1 MVFLFQLTPHANIRY
16 REAQVKLG
24 QAELACL
31 LKGLGISAELAP
43 CTIGGVSFLRFKADA
58 LTEKQLSA
66 LSMHSA
72 VLMIAEQQ
80 GGGSDA
86 PILLRPIEKI
96 SHDYLTA
103 DLAEVLKYK
112 GKTSAVF
119 THMMINCALT
129 ASDFFGSEEPL
140 TVLDPMCG
148 RGTTCFVAL
157 QHGMNAVGVDI
168 DNRDLKECADYFER
182 YLQYHRM
189 KHKLDQSSRTV
200 RRHAVPAA
208 VYTIADT
215 KEHFKEGDT
224 RTLSLFLGDTGLTGE
239 LCRKIPA
246 HLLVSDLPY
255 GVQHAPQDGKRTE
268 SFLQVMKRALPQWKD
283 AVRKGGA
290 VALSFNTLTLK
301 KADLV
306 QLLTDAGFTPLTD
319 APYDD
324 FLHFVEQ
331 AVTRDFVV
339 ARRD

>member
-31 LKGLGISAELAP
+31 LKSLGICAAVEN
-43 CTIGGVSFLRFKADA
+43 CTVGGVSFLRFEADA
-58 LTEKQLSA
+58 LNDEQLST
-66 LSMHSA
+66 LSLHSA
-72 VLMIAEQQ
+72 ALMICEQRED
-80 GGGSDA
+80 G
-86 PILLRPIEKI
+86 LLRPLEKV

-103 DLAEVLKYK
+103 DLPEVLKYK

-119 THMMINCALT
+119 THMMINCALS
-129 ASDFFGSEEPL
+129 ASDFFGSKETL

-148 RGTTCFVAL
+148 KGTTCFVAL
-157 QHGMNAVGVDI
+157 QHGMNAIGVDI

-182 YLQYHRM
+182 YMQYHRM

-200 RRHAVPAA
+200 RKHAVPAA
-208 VYTIADT
+208 VSTIADT
-215 KEHFKEGDT
+215 REHFKEGDT
-224 RTLSLFLGDTGLTGE
+224 RMLSLFLGDTGLTGE
-239 LCRKIPA
+239 LCKKSPA
-246 HLLVSDLPY
+246 HLLVADLPY

-268 SFLQVMKRALPQWKD
+268 SFMQVMKRALPQWKD

-290 VALSFNTLTLK
+290 IALSFNTLTLK

-306 QLLTDAGFTPLTD
+306 QLLADAGFTPVTD

-324 FLHFVEQ
+324 FQHFVET

-339 ARRD
+339 ARCD

>member
-16 REAQVKLG
+16 REAQMKLG
-24 QAELACL
+24 QAELCCL
-31 LKGLGISAELAP
+31 LKRLGLSCEITP
-43 CTIGGVSFLRFKADA
+43 YIMGGVSFLRFEADA
-58 LTEKQLSA
+58 LTDEQLSA

-72 VLMIAEQQ
+72 ALMIAEQQ
-80 GGGSDA
+80 GEF
-86 PILLRPIEKI
+86 LRPLEKV
-96 SHDYLTA
+96 SHDYLSA

-119 THMMINCALT
+119 THMMINCALA
-129 ASDFFGSEEPL
+129 ASDFFDSKEPL

-157 QHGMNAVGVDI
+157 QHGMNAIGVDI

-200 RRHAVPAA
+200 RKHAVPAA

-215 KEHFKEGDT
+215 KEHFKDGDT

-239 LCRKIPA
+239 LCKKSPA
-246 HLLVSDLPY
+246 HLLVADLPY

-268 SFLQVMKRALPQWKD
+268 SFLQVMNRALPQWKD
-283 AVRKGGA
+283 AIRKGGA
-290 VALSFNTLTLK
+290 IALSFNTLTLK

-306 QLLTDAGFTPLTD
+306 KLLQDAGFTPLTE

-324 FLHFVEQ
+324 FQHFVEQ

>member
-1 MVFLFQLTPHANIRY
+1 MIYLFQLTPHANIRY

-31 LKGLGISAELAP
+31 LLRLGIQAEITP
-43 CTIGGVSFLRFKADA
+43 VTVGGVSFLRFEADA
-58 LTEKQLSA
+58 LTDAQLSA
-66 LSMHSA
+66 LSRHSA
-72 VLMIAEQQ
+72 ALMIAEQQ
-80 GGGSDA
+80 GE
-86 PILLRPIEKI
+86 LLRPLEKV
-96 SHDYLTA
+96 SHDYLTE

-119 THMMINCALT
+119 TRMMINCAWA
-129 ASDFFGSEEPL
+129 ASDFFGKDEVL

-157 QHGMNAVGVDI
+157 QQGMNAVGVDI

-182 YLQYHRM
+182 YMQYHRM

-200 RRHAVPAA
+200 RKHAVPAA

-215 KEHFKEGDT
+215 KDHFKDGDT

-239 LCRKIPA
+239 LCRKSPA
-246 HLLVSDLPY
+246 HLLVADLPY

-268 SFLQVMKRALPQWKD
+268 SFMQVMKRALPQWRD

-290 VALSFNTLTLK
+290 IALSFNTLTLK
-301 KADLV
+301 KTDLV
-306 QLLTDAGFTPLTD
+306 QLLADAGFAPLTD

-324 FLHFVEQ
+324 FQHFVEQ
-331 AVTRDFVV
+331 AVHRDFVV

>member
-24 QAELACL
+24 QAELTCL
-31 LKGLGISAELAP
+31 LMGLRIHAEVTP
-43 CTIGGVSFLRFKADA
+43 CMVGGVTFLRFETDA
-58 LTEKQLSA
+58 LTQQQLSV

-72 VLMIAEQQ
+72 ALMICEQH
-80 GGGSDA
+80 GE
-86 PILLRPIEKI
+86 LLRPLEKV
-96 SHDYLTA
+96 SHNYLTE

-129 ASDFFGSEEPL
+129 ASDFFGTDELL

-157 QHGMNAVGVDI
+157 QHGMNAVGVDT

-182 YLQYHRM
+182 YMQYHRM

-200 RRHAVPAA
+200 RKHAVPAA

-215 KEHFKEGDT
+215 REHFKEGDT
-224 RTLSLFLGDTGLTGE
+224 RTLSLFLGDTSLTGE
-239 LCRKIPA
+239 LCKKAPA
-246 HLLVSDLPY
+246 HLLVADLPY
-255 GVQHAPQDGKRTE
+255 GVQHAPQEGRRAE
-268 SFLQVMKRALPQWKD
+268 SFIQVMKRALPQWHD

-290 VALSFNTLTLK
+290 AALSFNTLTLK
-301 KADLV
+301 KADLIE
-306 QLLTDAGFTPLTD
+306 LLIEAGFTPLTN

-324 FLHFVEQ
+324 FQHFVEQ

>member
-24 QAELACL
+24 QAELTCL
-31 LKGLGISAELAP
+31 LMGLGIHAEVTS
-43 CTIGGVSFLRFKADA
+43 CMVGGVTFLRFEADA
-58 LTEKQLSA
+58 LTQQQLSA

-72 VLMIAEQQ
+72 ALMICEQQ
-80 GGGSDA
+80 GE
-86 PILLRPIEKI
+86 LLRPLEKV
-96 SHDYLTA
+96 SHDYLTE

-129 ASDFFGSEEPL
+129 ASDFFGKDEVL

-157 QHGMNAVGVDI
+157 QQGMNAIGVDI

-182 YLQYHRM
+182 YMQYHRM

-200 RRHAVPAA
+200 RRQAVPAA

-239 LCRKIPA
+239 LCKKTPA
-246 HLLVSDLPY
+246 HLLVADLPY
-255 GVQHAPQDGKRTE
+255 GVQHAPQDGRRTE
-268 SFLQVMKRALPQWKD
+268 SFIQVMRRALPQWHD
-283 AVRKGGA
+283 ALRKGGA
-290 VALSFNTLTLK
+290 LALSFNTLTLK
-301 KADLV
+301 KADLIK
-306 QLLTDAGFTPLTD
+306 LLIEAGFTPLTD

-324 FLHFVEQ
+324 FQHFVEQ

>member
-1 MVFLFQLTPHANIRY
+1 MVYLFQLTPHANIRY

-24 QAELACL
+24 KAELACIL
-31 LKGLGISAELAP
+31 LRLGIPSEITP
-43 CTIGGVSFLRFKADA
+43 VTVGGISFLRFEAES
-58 LTEKQLSA
+58 LTEAQLSA
-66 LSMHSA
+66 LSLHSA
-72 VLMIAEQQ
+72 ALMIAEQH
-80 GGGSDA
+80 GD
-86 PILLRPIEKI
+86 LLRPLEKV
-96 SHDYLTA
+96 SHDYLTE

-119 THMMINCALT
+119 TRMMLNCAWT
-129 ASDFFGSEEPL
+129 ASDFFGKEEAL

-157 QHGMNAVGVDI
+157 QQGMNAVGVDI

-182 YLQYHRM
+182 YMQYHRM

-200 RRHAVPAA
+200 RKHAVPAA

-224 RTLSLFLGDTGLTGE
+224 RTLSLFLGDTGLAGE
-239 LCRKIPA
+239 LCRKSPA
-246 HLLVSDLPY
+246 HLLVADLPY

-268 SFLQVMKRALPQWKD
+268 SFLQVMKRALPQWKE
-283 AVRKGGA
+283 AVRKGGSL
-290 VALSFNTLTLK
+290 ALSFNTLTLK
-301 KADLV
+301 RADLI
-306 QLLTDAGFTPLTD
+306 QLLADAGFSPLTD

-324 FLHFVEQ
+324 FQHFVEQ
-331 AVTRDFVV
+331 AVHRDFVV

>member
-16 REAQVKLG
+16 REAQTKLG
-24 QAELACL
+24 QAELLCL
-31 LKGLGISAELAP
+31 LNALGIEADVTP
-43 CTIGGVSFLRFKADA
+43 CKIGGVSFLRFEADA
-58 LTEKQLSA
+58 LSQAHLNA

-72 VLMIAEQQ
+72 ALMICEKQ
-80 GGGSDA
+80 SE
-86 PILLRPIEKI
+86 LLRPIEKADH
-96 SHDYLTA
+96 SYLTE

-129 ASDFFGSEEPL
+129 ASDFFGSTEPL

-157 QHGMNAVGVDI
+157 QQGMNAVGVDI

-182 YLQYHRM
+182 YMQYHRL

-239 LCRKIPA
+239 LMKKTPA
-246 HLLVSDLPY
+246 HLLVADLPY
-255 GVQHAPQDGKRTE
+255 GVQHAPQDGRRTE
-268 SFLQVMKRALPQWKD
+268 SFLQVMKRALPQWH
-283 AVRKGGA
+283 ASLRKGGA
-290 VALSFNTLTLK
+290 IALSFNTLTLK
-301 KADLV
+301 KTDLV
-306 QLLTDAGFTPLTD
+306 QLLAEAGFTPLTE
-319 APYDD
+319 APYND
-324 FLHFVEQ
+324 FEHFVEQ
-331 AVTRDFVV
+331 AVHRDFVV

>member
-31 LKGLGISAELAP
+31 LKRLGISADITP
-43 CTIGGVSFLRFKADA
+43 CTVGGVSFLRFEADA
-58 LTEKQLSA
+58 LTDAQLSA

-72 VLMIAEQQ
+72 ALMICEQH
-80 GGGSDA
+80 GE
-86 PILLRPIEKI
+86 LLKPLNKV

-119 THMMINCALT
+119 THMMINCAWA
-129 ASDFFGSEEPL
+129 ASDFFGQETPI

-148 RGTTCFVAL
+148 KGTTCFVAL
-157 QHGMNAVGVDI
+157 QQGMNAIGVDI

-182 YLQYHRM
+182 YMQYHRM

-200 RRHAVPAA
+200 RKHAVPAA

-239 LCRKIPA
+239 LCKKSPA
-246 HLLVSDLPY
+246 HLLVADLPY

-268 SFLQVMKRALPQWKD
+268 TFMQVMKRALPQWKD

-306 QLLTDAGFTPLTD
+306 QLLSDAGFTPLTE

-324 FLHFVEQ
+324 FEHFVEQ
-331 AVTRDFVV
+331 AVNRDFVV
-339 ARRD
+339 ARKD

>member
-16 REAQVKLG
+16 REAQLKLG
-24 QAELACL
+24 QAELSCL
-31 LKGLGISAELAP
+31 LGSLGIAAPVEP
-43 CTIGGVSFLRFKADA
+43 CTIGGVSFLRFEADA
-58 LTEKQLSA
+58 LTNQQLSA

-72 VLMIAEQQ
+72 ALMIAEQH
-80 GGGSDA
+80 GNM
-86 PILLRPIEKI
+86 LLPLEKVC
-96 SHDYLTA
+96 HDYLTA

-129 ASDFFGSEEPL
+129 ASDFFGKDEVL

-148 RGTTCFVAL
+148 KGTTCFVAL
-157 QHGMNAVGVDI
+157 QQGMNAVGVDI

-200 RRHAVPAA
+200 RKHAVPAA
-208 VYTIADT
+208 IYTIADT
-215 KEHFKEGDT
+215 KENFRAGDT

-239 LCRKIPA
+239 LCKKAPA
-246 HLLVSDLPY
+246 HLLVADLPY

-268 SFLQVMKRALPQWKD
+268 SFLQVMKRALPQWRD

-290 VALSFNTLTLK
+290 LALSFNTLTLK

-306 QLLTDAGFTPLTD
+306 QLLADAGFTPLTE
-319 APYDD
+319 APYDN
-324 FLHFVEQ
+324 FEHYVEQ
-331 AVTRDFVV
+331 AVNRDFVV

>member
-1 MVFLFQLTPHANIRY
+1 MVFLLQLMPHANIRY

-31 LKGLGISAELAP
+31 LMRLGTHAEITP
-43 CTIGGVSFLRFKADA
+43 CTVGGVSFLRFEAEA
-58 LTEKQLSA
+58 LTGQQLSA

-72 VLMIAEQQ
+72 ALMICEQQ
-80 GGGSDA
+80 GE
-86 PILLRPIEKI
+86 LLRPLEKV
-96 SHDYLTA
+96 SHSYLTE

-119 THMMINCALT
+119 TRMMMNCALT
-129 ASDFFGSEEPL
+129 ASDFFGRDEVL

-157 QHGMNAVGVDI
+157 QQGMNAVGVDI

-182 YLQYHRM
+182 YMQYHRM
-189 KHKLDQSSRTV
+189 KHRLDQSSRTV
-200 RRHAVPAA
+200 RKHAVPAA

-239 LCRKIPA
+239 LCRKTPA
-246 HLLVSDLPY
+246 HLLVADLPY

-268 SFLQVMKRALPQWKD
+268 SFLQVMKRALPQWRD
-283 AVRKGGA
+283 ALRKGGA
-290 VALSFNTLTLK
+290 MALSFNTLTLK
-301 KADLV
+301 KTDLIK
-306 QLLTDAGFTPLTD
+306 LLIEAGFTPLTE
-319 APYDD
+319 APFDD
-324 FLHFVEQ
+324 FQHFVEQ

-339 ARRD
+339 ARKD

>member
-16 REAQVKLG
+16 REAQLKLG

-31 LKGLGISAELAP
+31 LRSLNIPAEVTP
-43 CTIGGVSFLRFKADA
+43 CTVGGVSFLRFEADA
-58 LTEKQLSA
+58 LTEDQLSA

-72 VLMIAEQQ
+72 ALLICEQQ
-80 GGGSDA
+80 GE
-86 PILLRPIEKI
+86 LLRPIEKV

-119 THMMINCALT
+119 THMMINCALA
-129 ASDFFGSEEPL
+129 ASDFFGKAETL

-148 RGTTCFVAL
+148 KGTTCFVAL
-157 QHGMNAVGVDI
+157 QQGMNAMGVEI
-168 DNRDLKECADYFER
+168 DHRDLKECADYFER

-200 RRHAVPAA
+200 RKHAVPAA

-239 LCRKIPA
+239 LCRKTPA
-246 HLLVSDLPY
+246 HLLVADLPY
-255 GVQHAPQDGKRTE
+255 GVQHAPQDGRRTE
-268 SFLQVMKRALPQWKD
+268 SFLQVMKRALPQWHA

-301 KADLV
+301 KADLI
-306 QLLTDAGFTPLTD
+306 QLLADAGFTPLTE

-324 FLHFVEQ
+324 FEHFVEQ
-331 AVTRDFVV
+331 AVNRDFVV

>member
-16 REAQVKLG
+16 REAQLKLG

-31 LKGLGISAELAP
+31 LNALHIPAEVTA
-43 CTIGGVSFLRFKADA
+43 CTVGGVSFLRFEADA

-72 VLMIAEQQ
+72 ALMICEQQ
-80 GGGSDA
+80 GGSDSS
-86 PILLRPIEKI
+86 ILLRPLEKV
-96 SHDYLTA
+96 SHDYLTE

-119 THMMINCALT
+119 THMMINCAYA
-129 ASDFFGSEEPL
+129 ASDFFGKDETL

-182 YLQYHRM
+182 YMQYHRM

-200 RRHAVPAA
+200 RKHAVPAA

-215 KEHFKEGDT
+215 KERFKEGDT
-224 RTLSLFLGDTGLTGE
+224 RTLSLYLGDTGLTGE
-239 LCRKIPA
+239 LCKKAPA
-246 HLLVSDLPY
+246 HLLVADLPY

-268 SFLQVMKRALPQWKD
+268 SFMQVMKRALPQWKE

-306 QLLTDAGFTPLTD
+306 QLLKDAGFTPITD

-324 FLHFVEQ
+324 FQHFVEQ
-331 AVTRDFVV
+331 AVHRDFVV

>member
-16 REAQVKLG
+16 RDAQVKLG

-31 LKGLGISAELAP
+31 LKSLGISAEVAP
-43 CTIGGVSFLRFKADA
+43 CTIGGVSFLRFEADE
-58 LTEKQLSA
+58 LTDAQLSA

-72 VLMIAEQQ
+72 ALMICEQQ
-80 GGGSDA
+80 GVSDVS
-86 PILLRPIEKI
+86 ILLRPIEKV

-119 THMMINCALT
+119 THMMINCAWA
-129 ASDFFGSEEPL
+129 ASDFFGQAEPI

-148 RGTTCFVAL
+148 KGTTCFVAL
-157 QHGMNAVGVDI
+157 QQGMNAIGVDI

-200 RRHAVPAA
+200 RKHAVPAA

-239 LCRKIPA
+239 LCKKSPA
-246 HLLVSDLPY
+246 HLLVADLPY

-268 SFLQVMKRALPQWKD
+268 SFMQVMKRALPQWKD

-290 VALSFNTLTLK
+290 IALSFNTLTLK

-306 QLLTDAGFTPLTD
+306 KLLVDAGFTPLTE

-324 FLHFVEQ
+324 FEHFVEQ
-331 AVTRDFVV
+331 AVNRDFVV
-339 ARRD
+339 ARKD

>member
-31 LKGLGISAELAP
+31 LKGLGISAEITPVTL
-43 CTIGGVSFLRFKADA
+43 GGVSFLRFESEK
-58 LTEKQLSA
+58 LTEDQLTV

-72 VLMIAEQQ
+72 ALMICEQC
-80 GGGSDA
+80 GDM
-86 PILLRPIEKI
+86 LRPLEKV
-96 SHDYLTA
+96 SRAYLTE

-119 THMMINCALT
+119 THMMINCAYA
-129 ASDFFGSEEPL
+129 ASDFFGRDEVL

-157 QHGMNAVGVDI
+157 QQGMNAVGVDI

-200 RRHAVPAA
+200 RKHAVPAA

-215 KEHFKEGDT
+215 REHFKDGDT

-239 LCRKIPA
+239 LCRKSPA
-246 HLLVSDLPY
+246 HLLVADLPY

-268 SFLQVMKRALPQWKD
+268 SFMQVMKRALPQWKD

-306 QLLTDAGFTPLTD
+306 KLLEEAGFTPITD

-324 FLHFVEQ
+324 FQHFVEQ
-331 AVTRDFVV
+331 AVHRDFVV

>member
-31 LKGLGISAELAP
+31 LKRLGISADISP
-43 CTIGGVSFLRFKADA
+43 CTVGGVSFLRFEADA
-58 LTEKQLSA
+58 LTDAQLSA

-72 VLMIAEQQ
+72 ALMICEQH
-80 GGGSDA
+80 GE
-86 PILLRPIEKI
+86 LLKPLNKV

-119 THMMINCALT
+119 THMMINCAWA
-129 ASDFFGSEEPL
+129 ASDFFGQEAPI

-148 RGTTCFVAL
+148 KGTTCFVAL
-157 QHGMNAVGVDI
+157 QQGMNAIGVDI

-182 YLQYHRM
+182 YMQYHRM

-200 RRHAVPAA
+200 RKHPVPAA

-239 LCRKIPA
+239 LCKKSPA
-246 HLLVSDLPY
+246 HLLVADLPY

-268 SFLQVMKRALPQWKD
+268 TFMQVMKRALPQWKD

-306 QLLTDAGFTPLTD
+306 QLLSAAGFTPLTE

-324 FLHFVEQ
+324 FEHFVEQ
-331 AVTRDFVV
+331 AVNRDFVV
-339 ARRD
+339 ARKD

>member
-24 QAELACL
+24 QAELTSL
-31 LKGLGISAELAP
+31 LKGLGISAEVAP
-43 CTIGGVSFLRFKADA
+43 CTMGGVSFLRFEADE

-72 VLMIAEQQ
+72 ALMICEQQ
-80 GGGSDA
+80 GD
-86 PILLRPIEKI
+86 LLRPLEKV

-119 THMMINCALT
+119 THMMLNCAWA
-129 ASDFFGSEEPL
+129 ASDFFGKEEVL

-148 RGTTCFVAL
+148 KGTTCFVAL

-182 YLQYHRM
+182 YMQFHRM

-200 RRHAVPAA
+200 RKHAVPAA

-239 LCRKIPA
+239 LCKKSPA
-246 HLLVSDLPY
+246 HLLVADLPY
-255 GVQHAPQDGKRTE
+255 GVQHAPQDGRRTE
-268 SFLQVMKRALPQWKD
+268 SFIQVMKRALPQWYA

-306 QLLTDAGFTPLTD
+306 QLLTGAGFTPMLD

-324 FLHFVEQ
+324 FQHFVEQ

>member
-1 MVFLFQLTPHANIRY
+1 MIYLFQLTPHANIRY

-31 LKGLGISAELAP
+31 LLRLGIPAEITP
-43 CTIGGVSFLRFKADA
+43 VTVGGVSFLRFESDA
-58 LTEKQLSA
+58 LTDVQLSA
-66 LSMHSA
+66 LSRHSA
-72 VLMIAEQQ
+72 ALMIAEQH
-80 GGGSDA
+80 GD
-86 PILLRPIEKI
+86 LLRPLEKVDH
-96 SHDYLTA
+96 SYLTE

-119 THMMINCALT
+119 TRMMINCAWA
-129 ASDFFGSEEPL
+129 ASDFFDKDEAL

-157 QHGMNAVGVDI
+157 QQGMNAVGVDV

-182 YLQYHRM
+182 YMQYHRM

-200 RRHAVPAA
+200 RKHAVPAA

-215 KEHFKEGDT
+215 KDHFKDGDT

-239 LCRKIPA
+239 LCRKSPA
-246 HLLVSDLPY
+246 HLLVADLPY

-268 SFLQVMKRALPQWKD
+268 SFMQVMKRALPQWKD

-290 VALSFNTLTLK
+290 IALSFNTLTLK
-301 KADLV
+301 KTDLV
-306 QLLTDAGFTPLTD
+306 QLLADAGFTPLTD

-324 FLHFVEQ
+324 FQHFVEQ
-331 AVTRDFVV
+331 AVHRDFVV

>member
-31 LKGLGISAELAP
+31 LKRLGISADIAP
-43 CTIGGVSFLRFKADA
+43 CTVGGVSFLRFEADA
-58 LTEKQLSA
+58 LTDAQLSA

-72 VLMIAEQQ
+72 VLMICEQH
-80 GGGSDA
+80 GE
-86 PILLRPIEKI
+86 LLKPLNKV

-119 THMMINCALT
+119 THMMINCAWA
-129 ASDFFGSEEPL
+129 ASDFFGQEAPI

-148 RGTTCFVAL
+148 KGTTCFVAL
-157 QHGMNAVGVDI
+157 QQGMNAIGVDI

-182 YLQYHRM
+182 YMQYHRM

-200 RRHAVPAA
+200 RKHAVPAA

-239 LCRKIPA
+239 LCKKSPA
-246 HLLVSDLPY
+246 HLLVADLPY

-268 SFLQVMKRALPQWKD
+268 TFMQVMKRALPQWKD

-306 QLLTDAGFTPLTD
+306 QLLSDAGFTPLTE

-324 FLHFVEQ
+324 FEHFVEQ
-331 AVTRDFVV
+331 AVNRDFVV
-339 ARRD
+339 ARKD

>member
-1 MVFLFQLTPHANIRY
+1 
-16 REAQVKLG
+16 
-24 QAELACL
+24 
-31 LKGLGISAELAP
+31 
-43 CTIGGVSFLRFKADA
+43 
-58 LTEKQLSA
+58 
-66 LSMHSA
+66 
-72 VLMIAEQQ
+72 MICEQQ
-80 GGGSDA
+80 GD
-86 PILLRPIEKI
+86 LLRPLEKV
-96 SHDYLTA
+96 SHDYLTE

-119 THMMINCALT
+119 THMMINCAYA
-129 ASDFFGSEEPL
+129 ASDFFGKDEVL

-200 RRHAVPAA
+200 RKHAVPAA

-224 RTLSLFLGDTGLTGE
+224 RTFSLFLGDTGLTGE
-239 LCRKIPA
+239 LCKKAPA
-246 HLLVSDLPY
+246 HLLVADLPY

-268 SFLQVMKRALPQWKD
+268 SFMQVMKRALPQWKD

-290 VALSFNTLTLK
+290 IALSFNTLTLK

-306 QLLTDAGFTPLTD
+306 KLLEEAGFTPIID

-324 FLHFVEQ
+324 FQHFVEQ
-331 AVTRDFVV
+331 AVHRDFVV
-339 ARRD
+339 ARRN

>member
-31 LKGLGISAELAP
+31 LKRLGISADIAP
-43 CTIGGVSFLRFKADA
+43 CTVGGVSFLRFEADA
-58 LTEKQLSA
+58 LTDAQLSA

-72 VLMIAEQQ
+72 ALMICEQH
-80 GGGSDA
+80 GE
-86 PILLRPIEKI
+86 LLKPLNKV

-119 THMMINCALT
+119 THMMINCAWA
-129 ASDFFGSEEPL
+129 ASDFFGQEAPI

-148 RGTTCFVAL
+148 KGTTCFVAL
-157 QHGMNAVGVDI
+157 QQGMNAVGVDI

-182 YLQYHRM
+182 YMQYHRM

-200 RRHAVPAA
+200 RKHAVPAA

-239 LCRKIPA
+239 LCKKSSA
-246 HLLVSDLPY
+246 HLLVADLPY

-268 SFLQVMKRALPQWKD
+268 TFMQVMKRALPQWKD

-306 QLLTDAGFTPLTD
+306 QLLSDAGFTPLTE

-324 FLHFVEQ
+324 FEHFVEQ
-331 AVTRDFVV
+331 AVNRDFVV
-339 ARRD
+339 ARKD

>member
-1 MVFLFQLTPHANIRY
+1 M
-16 REAQVKLG
+16 
-24 QAELACL
+24 
-31 LKGLGISAELAP
+31 
-43 CTIGGVSFLRFKADA
+43 ADF
-58 LTEKQLSA
+58 
-66 LSMHSA
+66 
-72 VLMIAEQQ
+72 
-80 GGGSDA
+80 
-86 PILLRPIEKI
+86 LLRPLEKV
-96 SHDYLTA
+96 SHDYLTE

-119 THMMINCALT
+119 TRMMINCAWA
-129 ASDFFGSEEPL
+129 ASDFFGKDEVL

-157 QHGMNAVGVDI
+157 QQGMNAVGVDI

-182 YLQYHRM
+182 YMQYHRM

-200 RRHAVPAA
+200 RKHAVPAA

-215 KEHFKEGDT
+215 KEHFKDGDT

-239 LCRKIPA
+239 LCRKSPT
-246 HLLVSDLPY
+246 HLLVADLPY
-255 GVQHAPQDGKRTE
+255 GVQHAPQEGKRTE
-268 SFLQVMKRALPQWKD
+268 SFMQVMKRALPQWKD

-290 VALSFNTLTLK
+290 IALSFNTLTLK

-306 QLLTDAGFTPLTD
+306 HLLADAGFTPLTD

-324 FLHFVEQ
+324 FQHFVEQ
-331 AVTRDFVV
+331 AVHRDFVV

>member
-16 REAQVKLG
+16 REAQEKLG
-24 QAELACL
+24 RAELSCL
-31 LKGLGISAELAP
+31 LGALGVEAEDAP
-43 CTIGGVSFLRFKADA
+43 CTVGGVPFLRFEADA
-58 LTEKQLSA
+58 LTDAQLSA

-72 VLMIAEQQ
+72 ALLICEKQ
-80 GGGSDA
+80 GE
-86 PILLRPIEKI
+86 LLRPLEKV
-96 SHDYLTA
+96 SHDYLSA

-119 THMMINCALT
+119 THMMINCALA
-129 ASDFFGSEEPL
+129 ASDFFGKEEPL

-168 DNRDLKECADYFER
+168 DNRDLKECVDYFER

-200 RRHAVPAA
+200 RKHAVPAA

-239 LCRKIPA
+239 LLKKSPA
-246 HLLVSDLPY
+246 HLLVADLPY
-255 GVQHAPQDGKRTE
+255 GVQHAPQEGKRTE
-268 SFLQVMKRALPQWKD
+268 SFLQVMNRALPQWH
-283 AVRKGGA
+283 AALRKGGA
-290 VALSFNTLTLK
+290 LALSFNTLTLK
-301 KADLV
+301 KADLIR
-306 QLLTDAGFTPLTD
+306 LLEEAGFTPLTD

-324 FLHFVEQ
+324 FEHFVEQ
-331 AVTRDFVV
+331 AVHRDFLV
-339 ARRD
+339 ARKD

>member
-1 MVFLFQLTPHANIRY
+1 MNAEITPC
-16 REAQVKLG
+16 QV
-24 QAELACL
+24 
-31 LKGLGISAELAP
+31 
-43 CTIGGVSFLRFKADA
+43 GGVSFLRFEAEE
-58 LTEKQLSA
+58 LTGQQLSA

-72 VLMIAEQQ
+72 ALMICEQQ
-80 GGGSDA
+80 GE
-86 PILLRPIEKI
+86 LLRPIERVC
-96 SHDYLTA
+96 HNYLTE

-119 THMMINCALT
+119 TRMMMNCALT
-129 ASDFFGSEEPL
+129 ASDFFGKDEVL

-157 QHGMNAVGVDI
+157 QQGMNAVGVDI

-182 YLQYHRM
+182 YMQYHRM
-189 KHKLDQSSRTV
+189 KHRLDQSSRTV
-200 RRHAVPAA
+200 RKHAVPAA

-239 LCRKIPA
+239 LCRKTPA
-246 HLLVSDLPY
+246 HLLVADLPY

-268 SFLQVMKRALPQWKD
+268 TFLQVMKRALPQWRD
-283 AVRKGGA
+283 ALRKGGA
-290 VALSFNTLTLK
+290 MALSFNTLTLK
-301 KADLV
+301 KADLIK
-306 QLLTDAGFTPLTD
+306 LLTEAGFAPLTE

-324 FLHFVEQ
+324 FQHFVEQ

-339 ARRD
+339 ARKD

>member
-1 MVFLFQLTPHANIRY
+1 MVYLFQLTPHANIRY

-24 QAELACL
+24 QAELACIL
-31 LKGLGISAELAP
+31 QRLGIEAEITPA
-43 CTIGGVSFLRFKADA
+43 TVGGVFFLRFEADV
-58 LTEKQLSA
+58 LTDAQLSA

-72 VLMIAEQQ
+72 ALLICEQR
-80 GGGSDA
+80 GE
-86 PILLRPIEKI
+86 LLRPLEKV
-96 SHDYLTA
+96 SHNYLTE

-119 THMMINCALT
+119 TRMMINCALT
-129 ASDFFGSEEPL
+129 ASDFFGKDERL

-157 QHGMNAVGVDI
+157 QQGMNAVGVDI

-200 RRHAVPAA
+200 RKHAVPAA

-215 KEHFKEGDT
+215 REHFKEGDT

-239 LCRKIPA
+239 LCKKSPA
-246 HLLVSDLPY
+246 HLLVADLPY
-255 GVQHAPQDGKRTE
+255 GVQHAPQDGRRTE
-268 SFLQVMKRALPQWKD
+268 SFMQVMKRALPQWKD

-306 QLLTDAGFTPLTD
+306 QLLADAGFTPITD

-324 FLHFVEQ
+324 FQHFVEQ
-331 AVTRDFVV
+331 AVHRDFVV

>member
-31 LKGLGISAELAP
+31 LKGLGISAEITPVTL
-43 CTIGGVSFLRFKADA
+43 GGVSFLRFEAEK
-58 LTEKQLSA
+58 LTEDQLTV

-72 VLMIAEQQ
+72 ALMICEQC
-80 GGGSDA
+80 GDM
-86 PILLRPIEKI
+86 LRPLEKV
-96 SHDYLTA
+96 SHAYLTE

-119 THMMINCALT
+119 THMMINCAYA
-129 ASDFFGSEEPL
+129 ASDFFGRDEVL

-157 QHGMNAVGVDI
+157 QQGMNAVGVDI

-189 KHKLDQSSRTV
+189 KHKLDQSSRTA
-200 RRHAVPAA
+200 RKHAVPAA
-208 VYTIADT
+208 IYTIADT
-215 KEHFKEGDT
+215 REHFKDGDT

-239 LCRKIPA
+239 LCRKSPA
-246 HLLVSDLPY
+246 HLLVADLPY

-268 SFLQVMKRALPQWKD
+268 SFMQVMKRALPQWKD

-306 QLLTDAGFTPLTD
+306 KLLEEAGFTPITD

-324 FLHFVEQ
+324 FQHFVEQ
-331 AVTRDFVV
+331 AVHRDFVV

>member
-1 MVFLFQLTPHANIRY
+1 MVFLFQLSPHANIRY

-31 LKGLGISAELAP
+31 LKDLGISAEITPVTL
-43 CTIGGVSFLRFKADA
+43 GGVSFLRFEADA

-66 LSMHSA
+66 LSMHSSA
-72 VLMIAEQQ
+72 LMICEQQ
-80 GGGSDA
+80 GVSDSS
-86 PILLRPIEKI
+86 ILLRPLEKV
-96 SHDYLTA
+96 SHAYLTE

-129 ASDFFGSEEPL
+129 ASDFFGKDEVL

-157 QHGMNAVGVDI
+157 QQGMNAVGVDI

-200 RRHAVPAA
+200 RKHAVPAA

-215 KEHFKEGDT
+215 REHFKDGDT

-239 LCRKIPA
+239 LCKKSPA
-246 HLLVSDLPY
+246 HLLVADLPY

-268 SFLQVMKRALPQWKD
+268 SFMQVMKRALPQWKD

-306 QLLTDAGFTPLTD
+306 KLLEEAGFTPVTD

-324 FLHFVEQ
+324 FQHFVEQ
-331 AVTRDFVV
+331 AVHRDFVV

>member
-1 MVFLFQLTPHANIRY
+1 MVYLFQLTPHANIRY

-31 LKGLGISAELAP
+31 LLPLGIQAEITP
-43 CTIGGVSFLRFKADA
+43 ITVGGVSFLRFEADA
-58 LTEKQLSA
+58 LTEAQLSA
-66 LSMHSA
+66 LSRHSA
-72 VLMIAEQQ
+72 ALMIAEQHN
-80 GGGSDA
+80 DMLK
-86 PILLRPIEKI
+86 PLEKV
-96 SHDYLTA
+96 SHDYLTE
-103 DLAEVLKYK
+103 DLAQVLKYK

-119 THMMINCALT
+119 TRMMLNCAWA
-129 ASDFFGSEEPL
+129 ASDFFGKEEVL

-148 RGTTCFVAL
+148 KGTTCFVAL
-157 QHGMNAVGVDI
+157 QQGMNAVGVDI

-182 YLQYHRM
+182 YMQYHRM

-200 RRHAVPAA
+200 RKHAVPAA

-239 LCRKIPA
+239 LCRKSPA
-246 HLLVSDLPY
+246 HLLVADLPY
-255 GVQHAPQDGKRTE
+255 GVQHAPQEGKRTE
-268 SFLQVMKRALPQWKD
+268 SFMQVMKRALPQWKD

-290 VALSFNTLTLK
+290 IALSFNTLTLK

-306 QLLTDAGFTPLTD
+306 QLLADAGFTPLTEP
-319 APYDD
+319 PYDD
-324 FLHFVEQ
+324 FQHFVEQ
-331 AVTRDFVV
+331 AVHRDFVV

>member
-1 MVFLFQLTPHANIRY
+1 MVYLFQLTPHANIRY

-31 LKGLGISAELAP
+31 LLRLGIQAEIEP
-43 CTIGGVSFLRFKADA
+43 VTVGGVSFLRFEADT
-58 LTEKQLSA
+58 LTEVQLSA
-66 LSMHSA
+66 LSRHSA
-72 VLMIAEQQ
+72 ALMIAEQHN
-80 GGGSDA
+80 DMLK
-86 PILLRPIEKI
+86 PLEKV
-96 SHDYLTA
+96 SHDYLTE

-119 THMMINCALT
+119 TRMMLNCAWA
-129 ASDFFGSEEPL
+129 ASDFFGKEEVL

-148 RGTTCFVAL
+148 KGTTCFVAL
-157 QHGMNAVGVDI
+157 QQGMNAVGVDI

-182 YLQYHRM
+182 YMQYHRM

-239 LCRKIPA
+239 LCKKSPA
-246 HLLVSDLPY
+246 HLLVADLPY
-255 GVQHAPQDGKRTE
+255 GVQHAPQDGRRTE
-268 SFLQVMKRALPQWKD
+268 SFMQVMKRALPQWKD

-301 KADLV
+301 KTDLV
-306 QLLTDAGFTPLTD
+306 QLLADAGFTPLTE

-324 FLHFVEQ
+324 FQHFVEQ
-331 AVTRDFVV
+331 AVHRDFVV

>member
-31 LKGLGISAELAP
+31 LKRLGISADIAP
-43 CTIGGVSFLRFKADA
+43 CTVGGVSFLRFEADA
-58 LTEKQLSA
+58 LTDAQLSA

-72 VLMIAEQQ
+72 VLMICEQH
-80 GGGSDA
+80 GE
-86 PILLRPIEKI
+86 LLKPLNKV

-119 THMMINCALT
+119 THMMINCAWA
-129 ASDFFGSEEPL
+129 ASDFFGQEAPI

-148 RGTTCFVAL
+148 KGTTCFVAL
-157 QHGMNAVGVDI
+157 QQGMNAIGVDI

-182 YLQYHRM
+182 YMQYHRM

-200 RRHAVPAA
+200 RKHAVPAA

-215 KEHFKEGDT
+215 KEHFKEGNT

-239 LCRKIPA
+239 LCKKSPA
-246 HLLVSDLPY
+246 HLLVADLPY

-268 SFLQVMKRALPQWKD
+268 TFMQVMKRALPQWKD

-306 QLLTDAGFTPLTD
+306 QLLSDAGFTPLTE

-324 FLHFVEQ
+324 FEHFVEQ
-331 AVTRDFVV
+331 AVNRDFVV
-339 ARRD
+339 ARKD

>member
-31 LKGLGISAELAP
+31 LKGLGISAEITPVTL
-43 CTIGGVSFLRFKADA
+43 GGVSFLRFESEK
-58 LTEKQLSA
+58 LTEDQLTV

-72 VLMIAEQQ
+72 ALMICEQC
-80 GGGSDA
+80 GEM
-86 PILLRPIEKI
+86 LRPLEKV
-96 SHDYLTA
+96 SRAYLTE

-119 THMMINCALT
+119 THMMINCAYA
-129 ASDFFGSEEPL
+129 ASDFFGRDEVL

-157 QHGMNAVGVDI
+157 QQGMNAVGVDI

-189 KHKLDQSSRTV
+189 KYKLDQSSRTV
-200 RRHAVPAA
+200 RKHAVPAA

-215 KEHFKEGDT
+215 REHFKDGET
-224 RTLSLFLGDTGLTGE
+224 RTRSLFLGDTGLTGA
-239 LCRKIPA
+239 LCRKPPA
-246 HLLVSDLPY
+246 HLLVADLPY

-268 SFLQVMKRALPQWKD
+268 SFMQVMKRALPQWKD

-306 QLLTDAGFTPLTD
+306 KLLEEAGFTPITD

-324 FLHFVEQ
+324 FQHFVEQ
-331 AVTRDFVV
+331 AVHRDFVV

>member
-1 MVFLFQLTPHANIRY
+1 MVYLFQLTPHANIRY

-31 LKGLGISAELAP
+31 LLRLGIQAEITP
-43 CTIGGVSFLRFKADA
+43 VTIGGVSFLRFEADA
-58 LTEKQLSA
+58 LTEAQLSA
-66 LSMHSA
+66 LSRHSA
-72 VLMIAEQQ
+72 ALMIAEQHN
-80 GGGSDA
+80 DMLK
-86 PILLRPIEKI
+86 PLEKV
-96 SHDYLTA
+96 SHDYLTE
-103 DLAEVLKYK
+103 DLAQVLKYK

-119 THMMINCALT
+119 TRMMLNCAWA
-129 ASDFFGSEEPL
+129 ASDFFGKEEVL

-148 RGTTCFVAL
+148 KGTTCFVAL
-157 QHGMNAVGVDI
+157 QQGMNAVGVDI

-182 YLQYHRM
+182 YMQYHRM

-239 LCRKIPA
+239 LCKKSPA
-246 HLLVSDLPY
+246 HLLVADLPY
-255 GVQHAPQDGKRTE
+255 GVQHAPQDGRRTE
-268 SFLQVMKRALPQWKD
+268 SFMQVMKRALPQWKD

-306 QLLTDAGFTPLTD
+306 QLLADAGFTPLTD
-319 APYDD
+319 PPYDD
-324 FLHFVEQ
+324 FQHFVEQ
-331 AVTRDFVV
+331 AVHRDFVV